1 MCEGGLRCSGMVFF
15 VGLYM
20 AFSSCLRMGLRDGEF
35 FLLACWRLRFRLFLL
50 PAFLVALEELFDT
63 PLAVNLHDD
72 YD

>member
-1 MCEGGLRCSGMVFF
+1 VVGDVFGVVHGFFFLSTDGFEGRGV
-15 VGLYM
+15 
-20 AFSSCLRMGLRDGEF
+20 